1 MYKLMCAFLWMPIVA
16 AAEQYP
22 DTRRVDQVDVY
33 HGVEVADPYRWLEE
47 DVRVSPDVADWV
59 RRQNE
64 VTFAYLESLPERAA
78 IEERLTELWNVE
90 RFGVPQKV
98 GGQYVYTKNDGLQNQ
113 STLYIADS
121 FDTDGEVLLDPN
133 SWSEDGTVALGGTS
147 FSEHG
152 RYLAYAVASAG
163 SDWRTWRVM
172 EVSTRRILDDE
183 VEWSKYSRSVSW
195 TKDERGFFYARY
207 EEPSSDDQFQGLT
220 LNQKIFYH
228 RVGTGQAEDVLVY
241 QRPDEPSW
249 GFGTDVTED
258 GRFLIISARVGT
270 DDRYRVLYRDLTE
283 PYGVALDLINN
294 FDHDYSF
301 AGSRG
306 TNFYFKTSL
315 DAPNKRLIA
324 IDIANP
330 ARENWKEIIPE
341 KDEPLLWVSIVNN
354 QLVAEYLRDAVTKVS
369 IYTLNGRPVR
379 DVEFSK
385 IGSAYGFSGK
395 PSDAETFYSFSSY
408 ATPPSVYRYD
418 MKTGESKL
426 LRRASVDFD
435 PDDYEVKQI
444 FYKSKDGTRIPMFI
458 THKKNIQLDGGN
470 PTLLYGYG
478 GFNISLTPR
487 YSPARIAWMER
498 GGVYAVA
505 NLRGGGEYGENW
517 HQAGTKLNKQNV
529 FDDFIAAAEYLIE
542 KGYAASDTLA
552 IQGGSNGGLLVGAV
566 MNQRPELFGAALAAV
581 GVMDMLRFHRF
592 TAGRYWIDDFG
603 SPDDP
608 EEFKALYAYSPYHN
622 IREGVEYPPTLI
634 TTADHDDRVVPG
646 HSFKY
651 TAALQRAQAG
661 DGPTLIRIE
670 TDAGHGAGK
679 PTSKRIQEI
688 ADQYAFVLHHLD

>member
-1 MYKLMCAFLWMPIVA
+1 MYKLMCAFLWMPIVV
-16 AAEQYP
+16 AAEKYP
-22 DTRRVDQVDVY
+22 DTRRVDHVDVY
-33 HGVEVADPYRWLEE
+33 HGVEVADPYRWLED

-78 IEERLTELWNVE
+78 IEERLTELWDVE

-152 RYLAYAVASAG
+152 RYLAYAVAAAG

-172 EVSTRRILDDE
+172 EISTRAILDDE

-195 TKDERGFFYARY
+195 TKDERGFFYTRY
-207 EEPSSDDQFQGLT
+207 DEPSSDDQFQGLT

-249 GFGTDVTED
+249 EFGTDVTDD
-258 GRFLIISARVGT
+258 GRYLIISASVGT

-283 PYGVALDLINN
+283 PYGVALDLIDN

-306 TNFYFKTSL
+306 TIFYFKTSL

-330 ARENWKEIIPE
+330 AQENWKEIIPE
-341 KDEPLLWVSIVNN
+341 KDEPLAWVSIVNN
-354 QLVAEYLRDAVTKVS
+354 QLIAEYLRDAVTKIS
-369 IYTLNGRPVR
+369 IYALSGRPVR
-379 DVEFSK
+379 DVEFST

-395 PSDAETFYSFSSY
+395 PSDTETFYSFSSY

-418 MKTGESKL
+418 MKTGESQL

-444 FYKSKDGTRIPMFI
+444 FYKSKDGTRVPMFI
-458 THKKNIQLDGGN
+458 THKKNIQRDGDN

-498 GGVYAVA
+498 GGVYVVA

-542 KGYAASDTLA
+542 KGYCASDSLA

-592 TAGRYWIDDFG
+592 TAGRYWVDDYG
-603 SPDDP
+603 SADDP
-608 EEFKALYAYSPYHN
+608 EEFDALYTYSPYHN
-622 IREGVEYPPTLI
+622 IREGLEYPPTLI

-688 ADQYAFVLHHLD
+688 ADQYAFVLHHLN